1 VGRAERL
8 AQCIE
13 RSGVAAVLSRVP
25 TWRGVLVLCYHRIGR
40 PGPGVHDPRLWSAT
54 QEDFD
59 GQLRFL
65 SRNVEVVSGDELAAA
80 LEAPRGRHVAL
91 TFDDGYRDNYELA
104 YPVLRAH
111 GLPAVFFLATGFIDR
126 PHVAWWDEIAWMVR
140 GTDQEAATEALLDSY
155 QQLPT
160 ELADAF
166 LDRLAAQAG
175 SGRADPTA
183 ACTTWMTWDM
193 VREMQ
198 RGGMTFG
205 AHTVDHPVLS
215 RCSTER
221 QQQEIDDSVAR
232 LRHELGRQPTMFSY
246 PVGGRAAFD
255 DRTRAYLRDAGITHA
270 FSFYGGYVSRGGFDR
285 LDLPRAYVSPTIS
298 AARFRARVTLPRVF
312 CRPAPRRPG
321 ASPPPRPTAWGGMV
335 RRGIVWSVAAFGAS
349 KALSLISL
357 LVLARLLAPDEF
369 GVVAAVAAYIA
380 LIELGS
386 DIGMKPAIVYEQEQ
400 GVSARVQ
407 TAFTLNLITAAA
419 LTGLGVILAPAVA
432 DFFGAGDHADLF
444 RLGAL
449 NLLLTGLGNV
459 HDALLLRDMS
469 FARRIRPQI
478 ARDVV
483 RVAVSVGL
491 ALAGLGALALVVGFL
506 AGTAAWTA
514 WQWRLTSMRPRL
526 SYQGAIA
533 RSLIA
538 YGAPAALLQVL
549 ATINSRLDVVLIGHL
564 LDSRALGIY
573 SIAYR
578 LPEVVLASIAYT
590 LGVVAFPALARRR
603 ARDPAL
609 LGEATLQLVRYMSLY
624 ALPIAV
630 GLAVLS
636 TPIVDLL
643 FSHAWHDAAPLLVPI
658 AAAAAL
664 YTVVFPL
671 GDLLKAVGRQ
681 ATIVKINV
689 ILVPLMIAA
698 CTLAAPAGLLT
709 VSWALVG
716 TSGTFAFLMAVAVG
730 RQLHLGI
737 ADFARAFAP
746 AVAAAI
752 GVLVAAG
759 AVRYAWPAISVP
771 ALFAAALAGAAGAML
786 ALRLASP
793 QTFRDLMRQLPDL
806 RPVPRA
812 ARAQPG

>member
-1 VGRAERL
+1 VGRSERL
-8 AQCIE
+8 AQCIAW
-13 RSGVAAVLSRVP
+13 SGLGAVLSRVP

-40 PGPGVHDPRLWSAT
+40 PAPGVHDPRLWSAT

-65 SRNVEVVSGDELAAA
+65 SRNVQVVSGDELPAA
-80 LEAPRGRHVAL
+80 LDEPRGRHVAL

-140 GTDQEAATEALLDSY
+140 GTDQEAATEALLDAY
-155 QQLPT
+155 QQQPA
-160 ELADAF
+160 EEADAF
-166 LDRLAAQAG
+166 LDRLAAQTG
-175 SGRADPTA
+175 SGRADPIA
-183 ACTTWMTWDM
+183 ASTTWMTWDM

-198 RGGMTFG
+198 RAGMTFG
-205 AHTVDHPVLS
+205 AHTVDHPVLA
-215 RCSTER
+215 RCSSER
-221 QQQEIDDSVAR
+221 QQQEIDNSVAR
-232 LRHELGRQPTMFSY
+232 LHDELGEPPTLFSY

-255 DRTRAYLRDAGITHA
+255 DGTRGYLRDAGITHA

-285 LDLPRAYVSPTIS
+285 FDLPRAYVSPTIS
-298 AARFRARVTLPRVF
+298 PARFQARVTLPRIF
-312 CRPAPRRPG
+312 CRPTRQP
-321 ASPPPRPTAWGGMV
+321 ASPDPPARGVWGGTV

-357 LVLARLLAPDEF
+357 LVLARLLAPAEF

-386 DIGMKPAIVYEQEQ
+386 DIGMKPAIVYEQEK
-400 GVSARVQ
+400 GVSARIQ

-419 LTGLGVILAPAVA
+419 LTGLGVLLAPAVA
-432 DFFGAGDHADLF
+432 DFFGAGDHAALF

-469 FARRIRPQI
+469 FARRVRPQI

-491 ALAGLGALALVVGFL
+491 ALAGLGALALVIGFL
-506 AGTAAWTA
+506 AGTAAWTV
-514 WQWRLTSMRPRL
+514 WQWRLTSLRPRL
-526 SYQGAIA
+526 RYQGAIA
-533 RSLIA
+533 RGLIA

-549 ATINSRLDVVLIGHL
+549 ATINSRLDVILIGHL

-578 LPEVVLASIAYT
+578 LPEVLLASIAYT

-603 ARDPAL
+603 VRDPAL
-609 LGEATLQLVRYMSLY
+609 LGEATLQLLRYLSLY
-624 ALPIAV
+624 ALPIAA

-643 FSHAWHDAAPLLVPI
+643 FSRAWHDAARLLAPI

-689 ILVPLMIAA
+689 ILIPLMIAA

-716 TSGTFAFLMAVAVG
+716 TAGTFALLMAVAVG
-730 RQLHLGI
+730 RRLHLGI

-752 GVLVAAG
+752 GVLAAAG

-771 ALFAAALAGAAGAML
+771 ALVAAALAGAAGAML
-786 ALRLASP
+786 ALRLVSP
-793 QTFRDLMRQLPDL
+793 PTFHDLAHQLRDMRPGA
-806 RPVPRA
+806 RA
-812 ARAQPG
+812 ARAQPA

>member
-1 VGRAERL
+1 
-8 AQCIE
+8 
-13 RSGVAAVLSRVP
+13 
-25 TWRGVLVLCYHRIGR
+25 
-40 PGPGVHDPRLWSAT
+40 
-54 QEDFD
+54 
-59 GQLRFL
+59 
-65 SRNVEVVSGDELAAA
+65 
-80 LEAPRGRHVAL
+80 
-91 TFDDGYRDNYELA
+91 
-104 YPVLRAH
+104 
-111 GLPAVFFLATGFIDR
+111 
-126 PHVAWWDEIAWMVR
+126 
-140 GTDQEAATEALLDSY
+140 
-155 QQLPT
+155 
-160 ELADAF
+160 
-166 LDRLAAQAG
+166 
-175 SGRADPTA
+175 
-183 ACTTWMTWDM
+183 
-193 VREMQ
+193 
-198 RGGMTFG
+198 
-205 AHTVDHPVLS
+205 
-215 RCSTER
+215 
-221 QQQEIDDSVAR
+221 
-232 LRHELGRQPTMFSY
+232 
-246 PVGGRAAFD
+246 
-255 DRTRAYLRDAGITHA
+255 
-270 FSFYGGYVSRGGFDR
+270 
-285 LDLPRAYVSPTIS
+285 
-298 AARFRARVTLPRVF
+298 
-312 CRPAPRRPG
+312 
-321 ASPPPRPTAWGGMV
+321 
-335 RRGIVWSVAAFGAS
+335 
-349 KALSLISL
+349 LISL

-419 LTGLGVILAPAVA
+419 LTGLGVVLAPAVA
-432 DFFGAGDHADLF
+432 EFFGATDHAALF

-459 HDALLLRDMS
+459 HDALL
-469 FARRIRPQI
+469 

-483 RVAVSVGL
+483 RVSVSVGL

-514 WQWRLTSMRPRL
+514 WQWRLTPMRPRL

-538 YGAPAALLQVL
+538 YGGPAALLQVL

-609 LGEATLQLVRYMSLY
+609 LGGATLQLLRYMSLY
-624 ALPIAV
+624 ALPMAA

-752 GVLVAAG
+752 GVLVAYPPSLPPRSRARPG
-759 AVRYAWPAISVP
+759 RCWPCAWSHRGRSA
-771 ALFAAALAGAAGAML
+771 
-786 ALRLASP
+786 
-793 QTFRDLMRQLPDL
+793 T
-806 RPVPRA
+806 
-812 ARAQPG
+812 